1 MTKKKSMESNQSK
14 EEYHEI
20 IKENLKLKAEVQLLR
35 GQEKAG
41 NFFSKVA
48 SKITT
53 NVFVGKGL
61 KRSVLRLFEELPDGK
76 VSKVTLADVSTHLVW
91 RLTRVGIFTLM
102 LGLIPLCLLSI
113 QTYILN
119 TQNKLLA
126 DQNERL
132 DQQINLEEGSRRSSL
147 IFLMSNIMDKM
158 GEELKAPDNPNNIL
172 SDALIGRIVS
182 LSQAL
187 RPYRYLEND
196 RLIDQPLSPER
207 GQLLISLT
215 NSNLHASTY
224 EKLFQKADFSYADLK
239 HANFDDYYIKGI
251 ELSFANLQDASFR
264 NSVLEYSNLTKANL
278 QGARFE
284 ETYMN
289 GIKLNDANLQN
300 SYLTNVKMTHA
311 TLKNTDFRNSEV
323 SGDFRYSIFDGIQL
337 DDIKMGFLDIEGVE
351 IRDPKL
357 MELVD
362 TNDVA
367 SIYSLSEASKE
378 YLNENFQW
386 KKHAIQKE
394 DMSVS
399 SHYVL
404 MRKKASTLS
413 TMDNCLKKV
422 VEIIKSA
429 NKIQEKEKELREKK
443 EKIAFLPEANPFGDD
458 NLGLTV
464 DSVFLFRMIEEAVNT
479 PLAIGWIEFDPVKAT
494 LKEFNLEDTSYLTFD
509 KSLLNTF
516 PLECSNL
523 K

>member
-1 MTKKKSMESNQSK
+1 MESNHPK
-14 EEYHEI
+14 DEYQQI
-20 IKENLKLKAEVQLLR
+20 IKENLKLKTELQLLK
-35 GQEKAG
+35 GKKKASTV
-41 NFFSKVA
+41 FSKIA
-48 SKITT
+48 SKFTT

-76 VSKVTLADVSTHLVW
+76 VSKVTLADVSAHLVW
-91 RLTRVGIFTLM
+91 RLTRVGVFTLM
-102 LGLIPLCLLSI
+102 LGLIPLCILGI

-119 TQNKLLA
+119 TQNQLLA
-126 DQNERL
+126 AQNERL

-158 GEELKAPDNPNNIL
+158 GDELKASPNNIL

-196 RLIDQPLSPER
+196 ALIKQPLSPER

-215 NSNLHASTY
+215 NSHLHEDTY
-224 EKLFQKADFSYADLK
+224 KKLFAKADFSYADLQ
-239 HANFDDYYIKGI
+239 HAKFDEDYMEGI
-251 ELSFANLQDASFR
+251 ELSFANLQGASFR
-264 NSVLEYSNLTKANL
+264 NTDLEYANLVGANL
-278 QGARFE
+278 QDAKFE

-289 GIKLNDANLQN
+289 GINFTNADLRN
-300 SYLTNVKMTHA
+300 SLMANVKMTYA
-311 TLKNTDFRNSEV
+311 TLKNTDLRYSEV
-323 SGDFRYSIFDGIQL
+323 SGDFRYSIFDGIRL
-337 DDIKMGFLDIEGVE
+337 DSIKMGFLDIEGIE

-357 MELVD
+357 MEFID

-367 SIYSLSEASKE
+367 SIYTLPKANKD
-378 YLNENFQW
+378 YLNENFKW

-394 DMSVS
+394 DMSIS

-429 NKIQEKEKELREKK
+429 NRVQQIERELMQKK
-443 EKIAFLPEANPFGDD
+443 ESIAFIPEANPFGDD
-458 NLGLTV
+458 NLNITL
-464 DSVFLFRMIEEAVNT
+464 DSVYLFRMITEAVNT
-479 PLAIGWIEFDPVKAT
+479 PIAIGWIEFNPKQQT
-494 LKEFNLEDTSYLTFD
+494 LKEFDLGDTTYLNFN
-509 KSLLNTF
+509 KSLLNSL
-516 PLECSNL
+516 PLECS